1 MKNNQ
6 KSAPEIRKLSEDL
19 KEFRHNIVG
28 ETVTI
33 DELIYLM
40 EERGIAMLLFML
52 ALPMG
57 LPIPVPPGVNVA
69 LAMPLL
75 LLTAQQAIGVDK
87 VWLPKKMRERAVP
100 RQKLE
105 AFFDKILPWIERI
118 EFFMRPRLK
127 FLTHRL
133 IKRIVGVCGFIMALT
148 VCIPLPLT
156 NSAPSFGIACM
167 SMGLLMRDVIA
178 VLAGICVGLGW
189 IALLIFAGEA
199 GIDFLIG
206 IINGEA

>member
-6 KSAPEIRKLSEDL
+6 KSAQEIRKLSEDL
-19 KEFRHNIVG
+19 KDFRHNIVG

-69 LAMPLL
+69 LAMPLI

-87 VWLPKKMRERAVP
+87 VWLPRKMREREVS
-100 RQKLE
+100 RKRVE

-118 EFFMRPRLK
+118 EYFMRPRLK
-127 FLTHRL
+127 FLTL
-133 IKRIVGVCGFIMALT
+133 SLVKRVLGVCGFVMALT
-148 VCIPLPLT
+148 ICIPLPMT

-167 SMGLLMRDVIA
+167 SMGLLMRDGLA
-178 VLAGICVGLGW
+178 VLAGVCVGLGW
-189 IALLIFAGEA
+189 IALLIFVGEA

-206 IINGEA
+206 VIKGGA